1 MEHKSFEKCYHGN
14 LREILKIRAFHL
26 WTLKSEYFFKNFTH
40 YYDCAIKNLKMEIE
54 NRFYGNK
61 LKIKKN

>member
-1 MEHKSFEKCYHGN
+1 MNF
-14 LREILKIRAFHL
+14 KIRIL
-26 WTLKSEYFFKNFTH
+26 FKKFTH